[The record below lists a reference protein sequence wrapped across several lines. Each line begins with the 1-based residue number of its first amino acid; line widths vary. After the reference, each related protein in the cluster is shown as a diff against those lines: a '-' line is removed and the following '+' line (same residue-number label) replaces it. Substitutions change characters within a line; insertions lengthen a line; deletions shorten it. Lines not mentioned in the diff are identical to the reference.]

1 MNIGSILIV
10 DDEELVRLTVKEMLK
25 DKASRII
32 AVESGSQALKI
43 LSRERFDIILTDVN
57 MPDMN
62 GFQLIEYV
70 KLIDPMIPIIVMTGY
85 GGIYDLR
92 EAMAKGAEEYI
103 VKPFKQDGLESA
115 IDRVLLHS
123 ALKRNEIMLKY
134 VSIANSLI
142 SKSNEPNKD
151 ELIII
156 GRRIAKY
163 IENPAICPDQPNVQQ
178 I

>member
-1 MNIGSILIV
+1 MNYNSILIV
-10 DDEELVRLTVKEMLK
+10 DDEEIVRLMIKEMLK
-25 DKASRII
+25 DKAGKVI

-57 MPDMN
+57 MPDIN
-62 GFQLIEYV
+62 GFQLIECA

-85 GGIYDLR
+85 SSIYDLR

-103 VKPFKQDGLESA
+103 VKPFKQEDLKSA
-115 IDRVLLHS
+115 IDKVLLRS
-123 ALKRNEIMLKY
+123 ISKRNELMLKY

-142 SKSNEPNKD
+142 SRSNEPNKD

-163 IENPAICPDQPNVQQ
+163 IESPVICPDQPSG
-178 I
+178 